1 MLPTTHTPTQ
11 MFMDLVC
18 LSVKIQDGTV
28 QVTAVSLAYPTVS
41 GTWKELSTF
50 LFNRWSCIPGDG
62 DEDEDRAGDGD
73 SDGTGALHAPVR
85 DPAPALLHLAP
96 TAEIQASC
104 EG

>member
-28 QVTAVSLAYPTVS
+28 RVTAVSLAR
-41 GTWKELSTF
+41 GEELSTF
-50 LFNRWSCIPGDG
+50 LFNRRSCTHGDGGGGGGGGGSGDG
-62 DEDEDRAGDGD
+62 DGDRM
-73 SDGTGALHAPVR
+73 GALHAPVR
-85 DPAPALLHLAP
+85 DLAPALLPLVP
-96 TAEIQASC
+96 TTEIQASG